1 MSACETWALYRQALD
16 TSMDGMV
23 LLDFAG
29 RQVYTSA
36 AHLTTPRGFRRAED
50 LIRQS
55 WRILYDE
62 QLHAINEQVF
72 PRPAQSG
79 QMARSGDRRQDDA
92 PDRRADHLKRYLGIY

>member
-1 MSACETWALYRQALD
+1 MSACETWALYRQASD

-36 AHLTTPRGFRRAED
+36 AHLTTLRGFRRAED

-62 QLHAINEQVF
+62 QLYIINEQVF
-72 PRPAQSG
+72 PVP
-79 QMARSGDRRQDDA
+79 RSQGRWQGRAIGDKTMRQTDG
-92 PDRRADHLKRYLGIY
+92 LII

>member
-1 MSACETWALYRQALD
+1 MSACETWALYRQASD

-72 PRPAQSG
+72 PVP
-79 QMARSGDRRQDDA
+79 RSQGRWQGRAIGDKTMRQTDG
-92 PDRRADHLKRYLGIY
+92 LII